1 MSAKKC
7 PNLPPLAASRPD
19 YLGGRGSTLLVRVE
33 DVVLRLHRR
42 MARVSAVRGAI
53 GIGRELVRCG
63 FVVEHR
69 VSPPTAFRK
78 SLAVLFHEER
88 LGKDIWHIHHEGCLR
103 ALLRLPLEFRDHG
116 ALRERLAVSRNAGL
130 VRFDHGRVSDDDLE
144 HFVGP
149 GRRDTDQS
157 SYPLKSENAIPLGD
171 LSEYSSCAETAVAMS
186 TASTAT
192 TVATMVTVEIRSTAA
207 RVSIFCS

>member
-19 YLGGRGSTLLVRVE
+19 YLGGRGSTLLVWVE
-33 DVVLRLHRR
+33 DVVLRLHWR
-42 MARVSAVRGAI
+42 MARVSAVGEAF

-88 LGKDIWHIHHEGCLR
+88 LGKDVWHIHHEGRLR
-103 ALLRLPLEFRDHG
+103 GGCARRLYPGVPHGKGQQEISEKRWVGIRGVQLRSRIGQVHGRCQKPLRLRIRVPYTGEGEGLHLPPVPE
-116 ALRERLAVSRNAGL
+116 ALNRACQGSRAVRPP
-130 VRFDHGRVSDDDLE
+130 E
-144 HFVGP
+144 
-149 GRRDTDQS
+149 
-157 SYPLKSENAIPLGD
+157 
-171 LSEYSSCAETAVAMS
+171 
-186 TASTAT
+186 
-192 TVATMVTVEIRSTAA
+192 
-207 RVSIFCS
+207 